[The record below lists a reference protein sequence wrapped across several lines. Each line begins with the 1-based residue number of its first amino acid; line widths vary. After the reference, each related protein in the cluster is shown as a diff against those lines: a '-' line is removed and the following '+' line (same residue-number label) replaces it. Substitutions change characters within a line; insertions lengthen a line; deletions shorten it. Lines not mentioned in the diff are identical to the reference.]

1 VATAHGVLVAG
12 AGEGWLLDDRDGR
25 VLAAWEFEG
34 EAIDAL
40 TVEFG
45 SFVITREGIAAFVGD
60 R

>member
-1 VATAHGVLVAG
+1 
-12 AGEGWLLDDRDGR
+12 

-45 SFVITREGIAAFVGD
+45 SFVITREGIAAFLGD
-60 R
+60 G